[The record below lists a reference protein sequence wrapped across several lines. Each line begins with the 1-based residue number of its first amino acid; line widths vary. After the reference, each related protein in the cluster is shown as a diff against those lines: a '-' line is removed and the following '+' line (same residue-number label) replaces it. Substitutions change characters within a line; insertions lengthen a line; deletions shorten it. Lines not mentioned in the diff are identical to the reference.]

1 MGLRIVAGLVAFT
14 AGDLAAKAAG
24 RGAWHRRDEMGHAG
38 RAHPFR
44 NPVDDTAPMTD
55 PADHRITF
63 VKGSVAGKRYIADK
77 TIVWTCGAD
86 RGARSRR
93 RGRPPADGV
102 ILVMRYPG
110 HSPSCP
116 TRLAH
121 TDRDR
126 HPIRMQSWPAH
137 VEQPPRDDRGIE
149 IGCWRWA
156 VGEPMP
162 GFRLVPA
169 ACAAPIG

>member
-1 MGLRIVAGLVAFT
+1 
-14 AGDLAAKAAG
+14 
-24 RGAWHRRDEMGHAG
+24 MGHAG

-44 NPVDDTAPMTD
+44 DPVDDTAPMTD

-102 ILVMRYPG
+102 ILVIGNPG

-116 TRLAH
+116 ARPVSQT
-121 TDRDR
+121 
-126 HPIRMQSWPAH
+126 
-137 VEQPPRDDRGIE
+137 GIG
-149 IGCWRWA
+149 ILK
-156 VGEPMP
+156 GEPMP